1 MLRKIC
7 ETNLPGTGEKPGP
20 TTKGRSAKGLDFAW
34 GARKASLGR
43 EKLLVAGAEAE
54 TSAYAGAL
62 NVKIKEGTI
71 IGMFLP
77 WVVELD

>member
-1 MLRKIC
+1 MRF
-7 ETNLPGTGEKPGP
+7 GP
-20 TTKGRSAKGLDFAW
+20 KGLDFAW

-43 EKLLVAGAEAE
+43 EKLLVAD
-54 TSAYAGAL
+54 AGGL
-62 NVKIKEGTI
+62 NFEIKEGTI